1 VELSEPEVSWQLSLN
16 FILNEVLMKIQ
27 RCFMTRCALLLLPVL
42 LIASFAM
49 AEDKKKDS
57 KNVCASP
64 NPASMCTA
72 DNTCGSASSP
82 CTVNI
87 KRTSYSSSATP
98 SIPGAKGN
106 DLFCVQAG
114 TTVVWQA
121 TDKNTGFLV
130 DPGKTSP
137 FDPPG
142 SFTGGSEKS
151 ISTVAKTPG
160 CITYHFSA
168 TAANGIYGKSKAAAA
183 QLIVVGGK

>member
-1 VELSEPEVSWQLSLN
+1 
-16 FILNEVLMKIQ
+16 MKTH
-27 RCFMTRCALLLLPVL
+27 RSHWMYCALLLLPVL
-42 LIASFAM
+42 LLASMAM

-57 KNVCASP
+57 KDACANP
-64 NPASMCTA
+64 NPASLCTA
-72 DNTCGSASSP
+72 DNTCGSPSSP
-82 CTVNI
+82 CMVNI

-106 DLFCVQAG
+106 DLFCVKTG
-114 TTVVWQA
+114 TTVTWQA

-142 SFTGGSEKS
+142 VFMGGSEKS
-151 ISTVAKTPG
+151 VSAVAKTPG

-168 TAANGIYGKSKAAAA
+168 TAQNGIYGKSKATTG
-183 QLIVVGGK
+183 QLIVVGQ